1 MKKRYLGFLMM
12 FLLLGGII
20 SNFRMHHKNAQHEN
34 LDCWIGEYRYTESFA
49 RSEES
54 AEEEYAYYNITIWK
68 QEDGYYAIVQDENYY
83 DRSDVI
89 SWSFA
94 SVSGDENN
102 IDIIFLQTLA
112 RDKLYGIKKRYQE
125 GELLLSLEREG
136 YELITKWGAL
146 RDRSPNVYQREDAV
160 VGRYFQFEEPYRG

>member
-1 MKKRYLGFLMM
+1 MKKRYLGYLMV

-20 SNFRMHHKNAQHEN
+20 SNFKMHHKNTQHEN

-54 AEEEYAYYNITIWK
+54 AEEEYVYYNITLWK
-68 QEDGYYAIVQDENYY
+68 QEDGYYAIVQDENYF

-94 SVSGDENN
+94 SVSGDENK
-102 IDIIFLQTLA
+102 IDITFLQTLA
-112 RDKLYGIKKRYQE
+112 RDKLYGIKQRYQE
-125 GELLLSLEREG
+125 GELLLSLEQDG
-136 YELITKWGAL
+136 YKLITEWGAL
-146 RDRSPNVYQREDAV
+146 RDRSPKLHQKEGVV
-160 VGRYFQFEEPYRG
+160 VGRYFQFKEPYR